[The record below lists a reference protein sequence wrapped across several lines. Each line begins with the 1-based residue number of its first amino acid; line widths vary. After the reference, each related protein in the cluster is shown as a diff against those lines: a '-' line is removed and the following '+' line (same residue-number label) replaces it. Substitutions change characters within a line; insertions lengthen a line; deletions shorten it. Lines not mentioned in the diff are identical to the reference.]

1 MKTRKYKDNQ
11 QRKKF
16 AQNESKILLIQ
27 YFKKKETE
35 STVQSFSS
43 NSEVIRNGK
52 GTHSSQVS
60 TAAKTLRIPKVSQSC
75 LANSNPNYKKWSSF
89 KYPKNLSAF
98 FLERP
103 SLKSTYLLLNLKDH
117 VSQLET
123 EGFRSGRPRT
133 AQLNAKG
140 TQLASMHNSGLILEE
155 NQSLDLIKV
164 AIKDLA
170 FKVCYSKKAKQ
181 QQNKTRI
188 RGRCIQTNRPRS
200 VSRLLRL
207 SRIRIRTLALEGKIT
222 GCTRSTW

>member
-98 FLERP
+98 FFRTPFAEINISITKFKGSRQ
-103 SLKSTYLLLNLKDH
+103 STGNRRFPVGSSTD
-117 VSQLET
+117 
-123 EGFRSGRPRT
+123 GP
-133 AQLNAKG
+133 
-140 TQLASMHNSGLILEE
+140 
-155 NQSLDLIKV
+155 
-164 AIKDLA
+164 
-170 FKVCYSKKAKQ
+170 
-181 QQNKTRI
+181 TRCQ
-188 RGRCIQTNRPRS
+188 RNPTC
-200 VSRLLRL
+200 
-207 SRIRIRTLALEGKIT
+207 
-222 GCTRSTW
+222 